1 MLQGAPGGMPSK
13 RLIAQSFCA
22 AAEAYDRV
30 AAFQR
35 RIGFELLER
44 IPVENG
50 YRSVLD
56 VGTGTGFLASEI
68 ERRNPGSHV
77 YAVDIA
83 EGMIRQARSR
93 LRGSC
98 LIGDAEMLPVNA
110 RSIDLLVSNLA
121 IQWCHS
127 LDQTF
132 SEFARVLRHD
142 GILGFSTFG
151 LHTLKELRAAWA
163 SVDDQSHVNVFQ
175 THAAISSALVTA
187 GLRADFLAE
196 SEFRISYSSPL
207 ALMRELKGL
216 GAHNINHDRPR
227 HLMGRARFAQMLA
240 QYRALSGA
248 GAGSIEATFHVV
260 LGIARQSLP

>member
-1 MLQGAPGGMPSK
+1 MLQGATGGMPSK

-56 VGTGTGFLASEI
+56 VGAGTGFLASEI

-98 LIGDAEMLPVNA
+98 LIGDAEMLPVTG

-132 SEFARVLRHD
+132 TEFARVLRHD

-187 GLRADFLAE
+187 GLRPDFLAE
-196 SEFRISYSSPL
+196 TEFRISYSSPL

-216 GAHNINHDRPR
+216 GAHNITHDRPR

-240 QYRALSGA
+240 QYRALSGG